1 MAFVGLLFRDG
12 VEGDFRMR
20 LERLAVVDAA
30 IREALVRIERQRD
43 FVEDFSAR
51 GYDMRAPLSL
61 LSCLLVNLRSLEN
74 RRREIA
80 AECEEIVGI

>member
-1 MAFVGLLFRDG
+1 
-12 VEGDFRMR
+12 MR

-61 LSCLLVNLRSLEN
+61 LSMNACATCLGASPTL
-74 RRREIA
+74 
-80 AECEEIVGI
+80 

>member
-1 MAFVGLLFRDG
+1 
-12 VEGDFRMR
+12 MR

-51 GYDMRAPLSL
+51 GYDIRAPLSL